1 MIFSIDAEKGFDKVQ
16 NPLYF
21 KCLIN
26 FLKKLKFF
34 VVKYIKHTIL
44 TIFKYTIHQC

>member
-1 MIFSIDAEKGFDKVQ
+1 MIFSIDAEKGLDKVQ

-26 FLKKLKFF
+26 FLKKLNLFCGKIYKTYHLNYF
-34 VVKYIKHTIL
+34 
-44 TIFKYTIHQC
+44 